1 MEVMMLARAV
11 IKQKDDW
18 WYGWLVDIPGVNAQ
32 EHTKEELIESLIEGA
47 KEMLILN
54 LEENSSES
62 LETIDLPIDELFR
75 KAN

>member
-1 MEVMMLARAV
+1 MLARAV